1 MIPGSSAVERSTV
14 NRVAVGSNP
23 TPGAVNYL
31 RLHRPARCSAVR
43 ERPEVFRA
51 LPRRGRNPKATG
63 EMSEAAVTYHLL
75 RAGYEL
81 AKPLGD
87 NARYDL
93 LIELGDRI
101 VRVQVKTG
109 RLRADGAVLFPTCS
123 SQAHRGRGT
132 QAYRGQCDLFA
143 VYCPET
149 EETYLLPVC
158 AAGMRSCSLR
168 VRPALNRQARG
179 VRWAAD
185 YRVGVV
191 DVDAL
196 LGTVTAESSASSASA
211 RSTRRP
217 SGPTRNRAS
226 AAPPAESPAARG
238 TASA

>member
-1 MIPGSSAVERSTV
+1 
-14 NRVAVGSNP
+14 
-23 TPGAVNYL
+23 L
-31 RLHRPARCSAVR
+31 LRPASLLAVR
-43 ERPEVFRA
+43 ERPGVFRA
-51 LPRRGRNPKATG
+51 QPRRGRNPKATG
-63 EMSEAAVTYHLL
+63 EMSEAAVTYHLV
-75 RAGYEL
+75 RAGFEL

-93 LIELGDRI
+93 ILELGDRL

-109 RLRADGAVLFPTCS
+109 RLRADGAILFPTCS

-132 QAYRGQCDLFA
+132 TAYRGQCELFA

-149 EETYLLPVC
+149 DDTYLLPVD

-168 VRPALNRQARG
+168 VRPARNSQARG

-191 DVDAL
+191 DVRAL
-196 LGTVTAESSASSASA
+196 LTTTAVSSASSANA

-217 SGPTRNRAS
+217 SAETRKWAS
-226 AAPPAESPAARG
+226 AAPPAQSPAPRG